1 MPETNFHQ
9 PDLGPLRAVAEAAE
23 LAQAA
28 TGLASAYRYRLADCD
43 PIAQP
48 ARDIAR
54 PMAVAGLT
62 VHRCAPHDPRCRPG
76 RGGIAVSRTTHSLL
90 SPDCA
95 EYGPRTGTQQAMNTA
110 IGGILRAFGYAI
122 ALSGSAGAWLATG
135 RHRQETE
142 AGR

>member
-1 MPETNFHQ
+1 MPETDFQQ
-9 PDLGPLRAVAEAAE
+9 PDLGPLRAAAEAAE
-23 LAQAA
+23 LTQAA

-43 PIAQP
+43 PIAQL

-62 VHRCAPHDPRCRPG
+62 VHRCAPHRPALSARPRRD
-76 RGGIAVSRTTHSLL
+76 RGVVDHAQPAVAGLRRVR
-90 SPDCA
+90 
-95 EYGPRTGTQQAMNTA
+95 PRTGTQQAMNTA